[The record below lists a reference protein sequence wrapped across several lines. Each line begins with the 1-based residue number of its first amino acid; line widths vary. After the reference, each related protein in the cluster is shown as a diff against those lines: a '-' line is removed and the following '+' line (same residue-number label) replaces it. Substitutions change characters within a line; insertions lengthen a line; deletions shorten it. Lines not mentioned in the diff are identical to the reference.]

1 MQLYELLD
9 FPVPWER
16 WCSSSLHDLV
26 QSQGEIRT
34 IGMVIPAVLCVVLA
48 QGHEISLGSF
58 ALPGFPE
65 SWRDGLRSWC
75 KVVGL
80 PSSESFPETLSYP
93 QYS

>member
-1 MQLYELLD
+1 M
-9 FPVPWER
+9 
-16 WCSSSLHDLV
+16 
-26 QSQGEIRT
+26 

-48 QGHEISLGSF
+48 QGHKISFGSF

-80 PSSESFPETLSYP
+80 PSPESFQETLLPPVFLSVLGYRIGWRIP
-93 QYS
+93 C